1 MLWMKS
7 VWVSGGSSADVSLS
21 LSLLHAAQQSDLT
34 GLSKLSLCLHLLVQ
48 CKMSQG
54 YSSLHLLLNKGYG
67 VTSDVSSIL
76 GKYILSL
83 HPHTQH
89 LCWFSHLCRE
99 MVPLAGERVCL
110 YECSGET
117 QWMQKGAWIALEPCQ
132 DWVSNNFH
140 ILWYYVLKHNV
151 RTPAIRARCV
161 KLGKVE
167 NKLCWS

>member
-1 MLWMKS
+1 MCGFQEGVLQM
-7 VWVSGGSSADVSLS
+7 SLS

-99 MVPLAGERVCL
+99 MVPLAGEREFVYMSAVERHSGCRREPEL
-110 YECSGET
+110 HWNPVSTECPIIFTFFGICFET
-117 QWMQKGAWIALEPCQ
+117 
-132 DWVSNNFH
+132 
-140 ILWYYVLKHNV
+140 
-151 RTPAIRARCV
+151 
-161 KLGKVE
+161 
-167 NKLCWS
+167 